1 MITVAVCFFTA
12 GTIRADGPFRDMLR
26 DCWRLML
33 RAEKKMRK
41 RDSSVAGL
49 YCTVYLQCLEVL
61 PPLSK
66 LLIELIEMIIG
77 KL

>member
-1 MITVAVCFFTA
+1 
-12 GTIRADGPFRDMLR
+12 
-26 DCWRLML
+26 
-33 RAEKKMRK
+33 MRK
-41 RDSSVAGL
+41 RDSSVAAF
-49 YCTVYLQCLEVL
+49 YWTVYLLRLEVL